1 MRSIVRSEQG
11 MALILTIMILAV
23 ITAMVIEFAYGV
35 FTATSA
41 LYNWRDG
48 QRLSAVALS
57 GVRLAVKTLND
68 IPEREL
74 YRFTGNLEIPVES
87 VFEGFSGTLMM
98 TVTDENGKFNLNAL
112 SRSGRD
118 RRPYEAL
125 QSLLRSIGVD
135 LAVADRIADWVDSDS
150 EPRLRDSEEGAKNGP
165 LDSPDELLFIKGI
178 DRETYDRLMPHVT
191 IYGMEGREDSLK
203 ININSASI
211 PVIMSVNTIDRSEA
225 EKVRDL
231 RPFKDVSAA
240 RASSSALGTDIAV
253 VPTNLR
259 ITAVAEENRI
269 RRIIECVLR
278 RDGAQSTVLYWR
290 EM

>member
-1 MRSIVRSEQG
+1 MRSILRSERG

-57 GVRLAVKTLND
+57 GVRLAVKTVSD
-68 IPEREL
+68 IPEGEL
-74 YRFTGNLEIPVES
+74 YRFTGSIEIPVEG
-87 VFEGFSGTLMM
+87 VFEGFTGTLIV

-112 SRSGRD
+112 SRASRD
-118 RRPYEAL
+118 RKPYEAL
-125 QSLLRSIGVD
+125 QALLRSAGVD
-135 LAVADRIADWVDSDS
+135 VAVADRIADWVDSDS
-150 EPRLRDSEEGAKNGP
+150 EPRLHDSEEGAKNGP
-165 LDSPDELLFIKGI
+165 LDSLDELLFIKGI
-178 DRETYDRLMPHVT
+178 DREIYGRLLPHVT
-191 IYGMEGREDSLK
+191 IYGMDPEGTSLM

-211 PVIMSVNTIDRSEA
+211 PVIMSVTTIDRSEA

-240 RASSSALGTDIAV
+240 RAISPLGTDIAV
-253 VPTNLR
+253 TPTNLR

-278 RDGAQSTVLYWR
+278 RAGAQSTVLSWR